1 MIKQAKLSN
10 KCQITLPKEIRNF
23 LEIDKGDNVV
33 FYIEDN
39 EIKLTSVRNVSL
51 NLRNANKKTT
61 IKKEKNNEKKWY
73 YINNRQW
80 LFS

>member
-10 KCQITLPKEIRNF
+10 KCQITVPKEIRNF

-61 IKKEKNNEKKWY
+61 IKKEKNNEKK
-73 YINNRQW
+73 
-80 LFS
+80 

>member
-10 KCQITLPKEIRNF
+10 KCQITVPKEIRNF

-33 FYIEDN
+33 FYVEDN

-61 IKKEKNNEKKWY
+61 IKKEKNNEKK
-73 YINNRQW
+73 
-80 LFS
+80 

>member
-61 IKKEKNNEKKWY
+61 IKKEKNNEKK
-73 YINNRQW
+73 
-80 LFS
+80 